1 MSIQFKRGTQE
12 NINAVANRGLLLEG
26 EPLFITDIQVFA
38 IATSASTY
46 ITISGGGGG
55 SSTWGSITGTLSN
68 QTDLKNELTRIE
80 NLSSL
85 SRTFLFM
92 GA

>member
-1 MSIQFKRGTQE
+1 MSIQLKRGTQE

-26 EPLFITDIQVFA
+26 EPLFITDLQVFA

-46 ITISGGGGG
+46 ITFTGGG
-55 SSTWGSITGTLSN
+55 SSTWGSISGTLSN
-68 QTDLKNELTRIE
+68 QTDLQNELTRIE
-80 NLSSL
+80 KLSSL

>member
-26 EPLFITDIQVFA
+26 EPLFITDLQVFA

-46 ITISGGGGG
+46 ITISGGG
-55 SSTWGSITGTLSN
+55 SSIWGSISGTLSN
-68 QTDLKNELTRIE
+68 QTDLQNELTRIE

>member
-1 MSIQFKRGTQE
+1 MSIQFKRRTQE

-55 SSTWGSITGTLSN
+55 SSIWGSILGTLSN
-68 QTDLKNELTRIE
+68 QTDLQNELTRIE